1 MEQMSIHFNADEPE
15 SIGSRLITRRLS
27 ELCGVNYIKDLEYK
41 VRYPVKFLKISTTF
55 IHKI

>member
-1 MEQMSIHFNADEPE
+1 MEQMSIHFNVDEPE

-41 VRYPVKFLKISTTF
+41 VRFLVTLKICPKV
-55 IHKI
+55 IRLM

>member
-15 SIGSRLITRRLS
+15 SVGSRLITRRLS

-41 VRYPVKFLKISTTF
+41 VRFPLKWA
-55 IHKI
+55 KIMEICY